1 MVDLT
6 IQQKTLVVSCLADR
20 LGDILNKADRLRRM
34 KGAIDD
40 EAYKQELHQWI
51 QDEKHA
57 TRLAVNKFI
66 ATAVNYKAGGSA
78 SEEEVKVLLAALD
91 EDNVLERE
99 NYQIY
104 PIVKWV
110 RKHLK

>member
-40 EAYKQELHQWI
+40 EAYDKLVSLYEYELQLLTDAQTVVVESQAVKNPSTALASYRGLQTLQGLLYH
-51 QDEKHA
+51 EKYSY
-57 TRLAVNKFI
+57 F
-66 ATAVNYKAGGSA
+66 
-78 SEEEVKVLLAALD
+78 
-91 EDNVLERE
+91 
-99 NYQIY
+99 
-104 PIVKWV
+104 
-110 RKHLK
+110 

>member
-40 EAYKQELHQWI
+40 EAYDKLMSLYEY
-51 QDEKHA
+51 D
-57 TRLAVNKFI
+57 F
-66 ATAVNYKAGGSA
+66 
-78 SEEEVKVLLAALD
+78 
-91 EDNVLERE
+91 
-99 NYQIY
+99 
-104 PIVKWV
+104 
-110 RKHLK
+110 

>member
-40 EAYKQELHQWI
+40 EAYDKLMSLYEYELQLY
-51 QDEKHA
+51 
-57 TRLAVNKFI
+57 RYSFCVC
-66 ATAVNYKAGGSA
+66 
-78 SEEEVKVLLAALD
+78 
-91 EDNVLERE
+91 
-99 NYQIY
+99 
-104 PIVKWV
+104 
-110 RKHLK
+110 

>member
-40 EAYKQELHQWI
+40 EAYDKLMSLYEYELQLLTDTH
-51 QDEKHA
+51 
-57 TRLAVNKFI
+57 
-66 ATAVNYKAGGSA
+66 SA
-78 SEEEVKVLLAALD
+78 FV
-91 EDNVLERE
+91 ER
-99 NYQIY
+99 
-104 PIVKWV
+104 
-110 RKHLK
+110 

>member
-1 MVDLT
+1 M
-6 IQQKTLVVSCLADR
+6 LVHIEQAEEAIGL
-20 LGDILNKADRLRRM
+20 IN
-34 KGAIDD
+34 AIDD